1 MHLCLCF
8 RFQAG
13 VYQPFLRAHAHID
26 AKRREPWLF
35 GEETLGHLRTAIRTR
50 YQLLPY
56 IYTAFYMAHT
66 TGFPVM
72 APMWSVFSEDKNVLA
87 LDDQWMF
94 GDSIL
99 VRVATDMRT
108 CGRANM
114 LLFGATNAHC
124 KSSRNINRVD
134 GMFAQPSVW
143 FANRLAALHRL
154 NQ

>member
-1 MHLCLCF
+1 M
-8 RFQAG
+8 
-13 VYQPFLRAHAHID
+13 YQPFLRAHAHID
-26 AKRREPWLF
+26 TKRREPWLF

-99 VRVATDMRT
+99 VRVGADVLT
-108 CGRANM
+108 CGHVAVWRDKR
-114 LLFGATNAHC
+114 TEHC
-124 KSSRNINRVD
+124 KSSLSINRLGV
-134 GMFAQPSVW
+134 MFAQSSVW
-143 FANRLAALHRL
+143 CANRIAVLRL